1 MNNMYLLKPLYAQ
14 IVVAVK
20 KILYAT
26 DANESA
32 LEEAQ
37 ECLIE
42 SLGIEVE
49 EEEGNEEEDEAGTQ
63 T

>member
-1 MNNMYLLKPLYAQ
+1 MNNMYLLYVQ